1 MRDRLH
7 PVAKYF
13 SSSIRKKI
21 IIPYALLTV
30 VLAGMGIFI
39 VTRLVVSSFE
49 ERLKN
54 QLLEAGRI
62 VSDEIV
68 NRERFRLE
76 IERVVANTIGVA
88 KALVDRDVEKL
99 DELIFPIIANARAVD
114 SIILV
119 DTQGR
124 EVLRFQRKVANVDG
138 PVETFTNSNLDLSEW
153 PSVEQVLVQPDGNKE
168 TQLARDLNTNAL
180 VVYTVGPIRNNDNQA
195 VGAALVGTYLDN
207 EVTFLQSVALAQL
220 TLFNGDGQVIATTFS
235 LNEQEKSEVFRVFT
249 AERYQQVVQSS
260 VVTLLDE
267 VAIATEEENGN
278 RLTVRGR
285 NYRLAYAPF
294 ILRNRVYG
302 VYGVALPT
310 NFITEATSRNQTFLI
325 VLFTLGAIAVF
336 GIGTLISRLI
346 SQPVL
351 HLVRIAQ
358 AIAAGDLDQRSGLKG
373 GDEIGILG
381 NTFDDMTT
389 RLQHLLQIQ
398 KEEASKLNAILNSIA
413 DGVLVQDLDGNI
425 LIMNPAAKN
434 ILGKLEDD
442 ITQIATHKR
451 AETALVLEADGSTS
465 DLLDHL
471 TRLEFRET
479 DRLEIGRHVLSASS
493 APVMISDQT
502 QLGSVVV
509 LRDITREV
517 ESDKLKDEFI
527 TSVSHELKTP
537 LTAIKG
543 YNNLLKM
550 ILEMKPANQLE
561 ERQLS
566 IVRTMDK
573 ELTDLDNLIQAML
586 DLSQID
592 AGELGVDREPLDLS
606 ELVEIETHNWIEKM
620 SERNL
625 KFVARLPDQ
634 PIWVSG
640 DHDRLSRVLH
650 HLIKNAHD
658 YTLPGGSVEVSIK
671 PGNGRVQV
679 DVADTGVGIS
689 EEDQRF
695 LYKRFFRAIH
705 DENTFEVSGAGLG
718 LYTSKAIVEAHNGE
732 MWMRSKLHQGS
743 TFSFALPIM
752 DSDENGIK

>member
-1 MRDRLH
+1 MRDRLR

-30 VLAGMGIFI
+30 ILAGMGIFI
-39 VTRLVVSSFE
+39 VTRLVASSFE

-62 VSDEIV
+62 VSDEVV

-88 KALVDRDVEKL
+88 NALVDRDLEKL
-99 DELIFPIIANARAVD
+99 DDLIFPIIANARAVD

-124 EVLRFQRKVANVDG
+124 EVLRFQRKLASVDG

-153 PSVEQVLVQPDGNKE
+153 PSVKQVLAHPDGNKE
-168 TQLARDLNTNAL
+168 TQLARDFNTNAL
-180 VVYTVGPIRNNDNQA
+180 VVYTVGPIRNEDNQA
-195 VGAALVGTYLDN
+195 VGAALVGIYLDN
-207 EVTFLQSVALAQL
+207 EVAFLQSVALAQL
-220 TLFNGDGQVIATTFS
+220 TLFDADGQVIATTFS
-235 LNEQEKSEVFRVFT
+235 LNNQEKSEVFRVFT
-249 AERYQQVVQSS
+249 AARYNQVVQSS
-260 VVTLLDE
+260 TVTLLDE
-267 VAIATEEENGN
+267 VAITAEEEPGN
-278 RLTVRGR
+278 QLTVRGR

-294 ILRNRVYG
+294 VLRNRVYG
-302 VYGVALPT
+302 VYAVALPT
-310 NFITEATSRNQTFLI
+310 NFITEATGRSQTFLI
-325 VLFTLGAIAVF
+325 ALFTLGAIAVF

-346 SQPVL
+346 SRPVL
-351 HLVRIAQ
+351 RLVRIAK

-373 GDEIGILG
+373 GDEIGILA
-381 NTFDDMTT
+381 NTFDDMTA

-413 DGVLVQDLDGNI
+413 DGVVVQDLDGNI

-442 ITQIATHKR
+442 ITRISAQKEEVSLR
-451 AETALVLEADGSTS
+451 LEAKSSTS
-465 DLLDHL
+465 DLFDHL
-471 TRLEFRET
+471 TGLEFREA
-479 DRLEIGRHVLSASS
+479 DRIEIGRYVLSALS
-493 APVMISDQT
+493 APVMTSDQAH
-502 QLGSVVV
+502 LGSVVV

-606 ELVEIETHNWIEKM
+606 ELIEIETQNWVEKM
-620 SERNL
+620 TERNL
-625 KFVARLPDQ
+625 KFVTHLADQ
-634 PIWVSG
+634 PVWVSG
-640 DHDRLSRVLH
+640 DHNRLTRVVH
-650 HLIKNAHD
+650 NLIKNAHD
-658 YTLPGGSVEVSIK
+658 YTLPGGRVEISIK
-671 PGNGRVQV
+671 HGNGRVQV
-679 DVADTGVGIS
+679 DVTDTGVGIS

-743 TFSFALPIM
+743 TFSFALPVM
-752 DSDENGIK
+752 DPDENGIE